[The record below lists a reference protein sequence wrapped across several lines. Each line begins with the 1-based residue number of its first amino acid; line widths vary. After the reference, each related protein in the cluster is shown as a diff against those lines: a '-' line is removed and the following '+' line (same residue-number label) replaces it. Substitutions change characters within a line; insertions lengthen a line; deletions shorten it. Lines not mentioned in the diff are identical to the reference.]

1 MSQSC
6 LREREKKPLNKPRWV
21 INTIIGGFVQGGA
34 TTYAKKRHLRQVWS
48 VNTVSQ
54 HRAPN
59 MPPITFMSDDF
70 KAINLGPHFIRFTPQ
85 SSLIECPRP
94 NHFNSPSRDEIF
106 VVHRNHHNS
115 TRRLEDGQRM
125 LYDQLERPRQKSN
138 RRRN

>member
-34 TTYAKKRHLRQVWS
+34 TTYAQKRHLRQVWS

-70 KAINLGPHFIRFTPQ
+70 KAINLGPHAIRFTPRSLLHIQ
-85 SSLIECPRP
+85 VESTIWPQLSSI
-94 NHFNSPSRDEIF
+94 NPSKDNYL
-106 VVHRNHHNS
+106 V
-115 TRRLEDGQRM
+115 
-125 LYDQLERPRQKSN
+125 
-138 RRRN
+138 